1 MQIRIRGLRPKDYRP
16 SASGKRKKGCLPNGG
31 SESKASGRRITDHQ
45 PPASETKDAF
55 PIPTYYRSLRV
66 GTFVCLILPLVKLVK
81 LVMRTENSATP
92 PQQAAFKHQ
101 IQSSILMKKRSIVSI
116 TALLALAV
124 TACSY
129 SHQGHEN
136 IADQIYQPSQ
146 HLEEQVV
153 GEETEPTEGKAQPLN
168 TENYTRIVEN
178 PYSDPLQYPYS
189 TFSIDVDVASYANM
203 RRFINDNQMPPAD
216 AIRTEELVNYFDF
229 NYPQPTGDD
238 PFSITTEVATCPWNA
253 AHQLVHIGLQGKE
266 IPTENLPAS
275 NLVFLIDVSGS
286 MDEPNKLPLVQ
297 QSLAMLTKELRPQD
311 RVAIVVYAG
320 AAGLVLPSTPGDR
333 RADILEALEDLKAG
347 GSTAGGAG
355 IQLAY
360 KVAKENFVTGGN
372 NRVILASDG
381 DFNVGM
387 HSDGE
392 MERLIE
398 HERESGV
405 FLTVLAY
412 GTGNYQDAKMQLLAD
427 KGNGNHA
434 YIDNIME
441 ANKVLVHEFGGTLF
455 TIAKDVKIQVEFNPT
470 EVKAYRL
477 IGYENRLLAA
487 EDFNN
492 DQKDAGELGSGH
504 TVTALYELI
513 PAGSSEMIGSVDAT
527 KYQTPT
533 ASNRVASKLG
543 ELFQVKFRYK
553 QPDGNESK
561 LITRVQPTSTRT
573 FASASEDFRW
583 SAAVAEFSAILRQS
597 EFLGDAN
604 YGQVIE
610 TAQAAIGRDTEGYRQ
625 EFVGLVKRTQL
636 LDNRAPM
643 ARR

>member
-1 MQIRIRGLRPKDYRP
+1 MRFRM
-16 SASGKRKKGCLPNGG
+16 PN
-31 SESKASGRRITDHQ
+31 SESEASSRRTTELRLLRDRHL

-55 PIPTYYRSLRV
+55 QIPKYYKSLRV
-66 GTFVCLILPLVKLVK
+66 GTFVSLILPLVKLVK

-129 SHQGHEN
+129 SHQNSEN
-136 IADQIYQPSQ
+136 IAGQIYEPSPRIDAQ
-146 HLEEQVV
+146 AL
-153 GEETEPTEGKAQPLN
+153 GEEPEPTEGKAQPLN

-178 PYSDPLQYPYS
+178 PYADPLKTPYS
-189 TFSIDVDVASYANM
+189 TFSIDVDAASYANM
-203 RRFINDNQMPPAD
+203 RRFINDGQMPPAD

-229 NYPQPTGDD
+229 NYPQPTGED

-286 MDEPNKLPLVQ
+286 MEEPNKLPLVQ
-297 QSLAMLTKELRPQD
+297 QSLSMLTNELRPQD

-333 RADILEALEDLKAG
+333 RGDILEALENLKSG

>member
-1 MQIRIRGLRPKDYRP
+1 MHR
-16 SASGKRKKGCLPNGG
+16 
-31 SESKASGRRITDHQ
+31 
-45 PPASETKDAF
+45 
-55 PIPTYYRSLRV
+55 
-66 GTFVCLILPLVKLVK
+66 
-81 LVMRTENSATP
+81 ENSATP

-101 IQSSILMKKRSIVSI
+101 IQSSFVMKKRSIVSI

-136 IADQIYQPSQ
+136 IAGQIYQPSQ
-146 HLEEQVV
+146 RLEEQVV
-153 GEETEPTEGKAQPLN
+153 GEETETTEGNAQPLN
-168 TENYTRIVEN
+168 TENYIRIVEN
-178 PYSDPLQYPYS
+178 PYADPLQHPYS
-189 TFSIDVDVASYANM
+189 TFSIDVDAASYANM
-203 RRFINDNQMPPAD
+203 RRFINDNQLPPAD

-286 MDEPNKLPLVQ
+286 MEAPDKLPLVQ
-297 QSLAMLTKELRPQD
+297 QSLSMLAEQLRPQD

-387 HSDGE
+387 SSDGE

-434 YIDNIME
+434 YIDNLME

-455 TIAKDVKIQVEFNPT
+455 TIAKDVKLQVEFNPA

-513 PAGSSEMIGSVDAT
+513 PAGASEAIGSVDAT
-527 KYQTPT
+527 KYQTPA
-533 ASNRVASKLG
+533 ASNRVAGKSG

-561 LITRVQPTSTRT
+561 LITHVQSAETRAFT
-573 FASASEDFRW
+573 LASEDFRW

-610 TAQAAIGRDTEGYRQ
+610 IAQAAIGRDTEGYRQ
-625 EFVGLVKRTQL
+625 EFVGLVKRAQL